1 MNAETP
7 RLRMFAGPNGSGKS
21 TLKSVL
27 RPEFLGPFINPDEIE
42 RELRLTGIFD
52 CRSVRVVPSF
62 GKLHEALRNSEF
74 LRSANLES
82 IADHIKLIGT
92 VISIRDATVNSY
104 VASVMAD
111 YFRQELLAHSQSFS
125 FETVMSSPDKV
136 AFLSNAQRAGYRTYL
151 YYIATEDPAINVA
164 RVRNRVL
171 AGGHPVPEDKI
182 VSRYSRS
189 LDLLADAIRASNRA
203 FLFDN
208 SRTEH
213 VWLAEIIDGSTID
226 LKVSSVPRWFQHSV
240 LDKL

>member
-1 MNAETP
+1 MNAEAP
-7 RLRMFAGPNGSGKS
+7 RLRMFTGPNGSGKS

-27 RPEFLGPFINPDEIE
+27 RPELLGPFINPDEIE
-42 RELRLTGIFD
+42 REMRLNGFFD
-52 CRSVRVVPSF
+52 CRSIQVVPSIE
-62 GKLHEALRNSEF
+62 KLRDVLRNSEF
-74 LRSANLES
+74 LRLANLES
-82 IADHIKLIGT
+82 VADHCELRGT
-92 VISIRDATVNSY
+92 AIFIRDMAVNSY
-104 VASVMAD
+104 IASVMAD

-136 AFLSNAQRAGYRTYL
+136 AFLSKAQRTGYRTYL
-151 YYIATEDPAINVA
+151 YYIATEDPEINVA
-164 RVRNRVL
+164 RVKNRVL

-203 FLFDN
+203 FVFDN

-213 VWLAEIIDGSTID
+213 VWLAEIVNGSTIEM
-226 LKVSSVPRWFQHSV
+226 KVPSVPRWFQRFV